1 MQDDSE
7 DLYRKEM
14 DEAQDILGDAAAET
28 IGTTIAIVVTV
39 DSIAVPLFA
48 NPNYS
53 EASKLV

>member
-7 DLYRKEM
+7 DLYRKQM
-14 DEAQDILGDAAAET
+14 DEAQDIVDDAAAET

-48 NPNYS
+48 NYS
-53 EASKLV
+53 ETSKLV

>member
-7 DLYRKEM
+7 DLYRQEK
-14 DEAQDILGDAAAET
+14 QDLLDDAAADT

-48 NPNYS
+48 NPNYC
-53 EASKLV
+53 ETSKLV